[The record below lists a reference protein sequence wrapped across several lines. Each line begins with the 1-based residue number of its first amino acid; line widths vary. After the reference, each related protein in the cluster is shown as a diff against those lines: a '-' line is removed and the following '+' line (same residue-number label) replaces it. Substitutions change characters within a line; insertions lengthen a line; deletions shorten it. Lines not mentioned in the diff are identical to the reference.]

1 MTTNLLPLRVLE
13 GASPRRSRFCPGPSR
28 PLRRCFARAPWCA
41 RPTASAS
48 ARPSAP
54 EPAGGGPFRGP
65 SSGPRV
71 SAVVPK
77 RGSGPSA
84 TAVTPA
90 SRAGRSG
97 PGLGLSSRLCPVVI
111 RGRLLHPFYLG
122 ILFWNKNRI
131 LLTKQTNS
139 NNKKP
144 HLFGVR
150 KREEVC
156 KLGPGL
162 SPPPPPALLPRAH
175 VPHSVTLSLSHF
187 LCVRVLCVR
196 V

>member
-13 GASPRRSRFCPGPSR
+13 GASPRRSRVCPGPSR

-54 EPAGGGPFRGP
+54 EQAGGGPFRGP

-71 SAVVPK
+71 SAVVPR

-131 LLTKQTNS
+131 LLTKQTATTKNPTYS
-139 NNKKP
+139 G
-144 HLFGVR
+144 LGSVR
-150 KREEVC
+150 KSVSLD
-156 KLGPGL
+156 LGFFFFFF
-162 SPPPPPALLPRAH
+162 SPAPLPRAH

-187 LCVRVLCVR
+187 LCVRV
-196 V
+196 